1 MKHPVS
7 IDQLPPKVA
16 DICGPDTPA
25 KRKHMAADG
34 LFPLGPTELV
44 TALYVLSFD
53 ESKPIA
59 AKAIKS
65 INGMPEGV
73 LFGAIEQIDN
83 EYVLDG
89 IAHHLVRNE
98 GALEKT
104 LLNQALADETA
115 HWIAANST
123 SELLLEIIA
132 ANETRLLRY
141 PTIIEALYNNGST
154 RMSTADRTVELAVRN
169 NLELTGIATFQEVK
183 AALMGEL
190 IVEATEEPTPD
201 DMAFNDNM
209 ERDEW
214 MEFDDEEVEEIL
226 EAREAGIEE
235 DSETSRK
242 VESVEQSL
250 ARLNVTAKIRTAT
263 LGSSTQRSI
272 LIRDSN
278 KLVIM
283 ACIKSP
289 GVRDSEAVQFSKYR
303 SLPEEAMRFIGSNR
317 DWTKHYQIKMNLV
330 QNPRTPMDLAMRFL
344 PHLRANDIRG
354 LERDKNIPQA
364 VANAAKRLRAQRT
377 K

>member
-16 DICGPDTPA
+16 DVCSPDTPA
-25 KRKHMAADG
+25 KRKLMAADG
-34 LFPLGPTELV
+34 LFPLSPPELV

-59 AKAIKS
+59 TKAATS
-65 INGMPEGV
+65 INGLPEGV

-83 EYVLDG
+83 EHVLDG
-89 IAHHLVRNE
+89 ITHHLARNH
-98 GALEKT
+98 GALEKV

-115 HWIAANST
+115 HWIASKST
-123 SELLLEIIA
+123 SEDLLEIIA
-132 ANETRLLRY
+132 ANETRLLSY

-169 NLELTGIATFQEVK
+169 NIELTGISSFQEVK

-190 IVEATEEPTPD
+190 IVEAAEEPTPD
-201 DMAFNDNM
+201 DIAYNDNM

-214 MEFDDEEVEEIL
+214 MEFDDEEIEEII
-226 EAREAGIEE
+226 EARDAGAEE
-235 DSETSRK
+235 ESEKSKK
-242 VESVEQSL
+242 VESMEQSL

-263 LGSSTQRSI
+263 LGSSSQRAI

-278 KLVIM
+278 KLVII

-303 SLPEEAMRFIGSNR
+303 SLPEEAMRYIGSNR
-317 DWTKHYQIKMNLV
+317 DWTKQYQIKLNLV
-330 QNPRTPMDLAMRFL
+330 QNPRTPMDMAMRFL
-344 PHLRANDIRG
+344 PHLRMNDIRA

-364 VANAAKRLRAQRT
+364 VANAARRLRSQRSN
-377 K
+377 